1 MEVGWGVSGGRG
13 RSEARGWG
21 VEEVDEGGGLG
32 GREMRQ
38 RRRALSEEA
47 EKSVSP
53 FWVFSGSE
61 GSEVDHDSG

>member
-13 RSEARGWG
+13 RREARGLG
-21 VEEVDEGGGLG
+21 VEEVDEALG

-38 RRRALSEEA
+38 QRMALSEEA

-53 FWVFSGSE
+53 FLSFSESG
-61 GSEVDHDSG
+61 VDHDSG